1 MTDGAG
7 GFTFVGVA
15 PGDYMLSVTRAPR
28 PPIETNDDIRL
39 TVLSQGVSIA
49 PRAAPAGGPPP
60 PPPVPADA
68 TLWARVPL
76 AVGERDLTD
85 VIVPLRA
92 GARLTGRLQFEGT
105 IEPPDRSILQRIG
118 ITLDPI
124 DAGSAT
130 RALGLEVGHPDE
142 DGGFRTVGVPPG
154 RYVLGITSPPLGQWV
169 FEGASYQGR
178 DIAAQ
183 AIDVAEAD
191 LSGVV
196 LTFTDRPATIDG
208 RVQTAPDGSGNGDA
222 LVIVYPVDPDAWPS
236 AGGSPRHTWAV
247 RPAQDGTYAIANVL
261 PGEYYV
267 VAIDRD
273 AIDWADERLLRSLAR
288 SAERLTIGE
297 GDHKAA
303 NPRAVA
309 VGGR

>member
-1 MTDGAG
+1 
-7 GFTFVGVA
+7 V
-15 PGDYMLSVTRAPR
+15 LSVTRAPR
-28 PPIETNDDIRL
+28 PPIETPDDERL
-39 TVLSQGVSIA
+39 TLQRQGMSIA
-49 PRAAPAGGPPP
+49 PRVAPAGGPPP

-68 TLWARVPL
+68 TLWARVPV
-76 AVGERDLTD
+76 AVGDRDLTD

-105 IEPPDRSILQRIG
+105 IEPPDRAILQRIG

-130 RALGLEVGHPDE
+130 RALGLEVGHPDA

-169 FEGASYQGR
+169 LEGASYQGR

-183 AIDVAEAD
+183 AIDVAESD

-208 RVQTAPDGSGNGDA
+208 RVQAAPDASGADA
-222 LVIVYPVDPDAWPS
+222 LVIVFPVDPDAWPS

-247 RPAQDGTYAIANVL
+247 RPAPDGTYAIANVL

-273 AIDWADERLLRSLAR
+273 AIDWADERLLRSLTRA
-288 SAERLTIGE
+288 AERLTIGE
-297 GDHKAA
+297 GDRKVAH
-303 NPRAVA
+303 PRTVT